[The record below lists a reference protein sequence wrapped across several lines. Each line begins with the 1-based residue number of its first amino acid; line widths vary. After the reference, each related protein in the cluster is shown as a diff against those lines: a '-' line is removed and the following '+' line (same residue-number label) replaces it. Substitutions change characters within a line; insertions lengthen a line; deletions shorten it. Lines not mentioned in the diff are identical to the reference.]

1 MSPIFGDITTS
12 DLSWIYRGSI
22 EIWIDPTKRTKN
34 DRNKIRF
41 ADARPEGHPTE
52 NPRDPWIYI
61 DSIKRRQREME
72 TNKIKIGKVWGTR
85 GTGED
90 AHTTEVPTV
99 PTSPSISACKPCF

>member
-1 MSPIFGDITTS
+1 MSPRHR
-12 DLSWIYRGSI
+12 IYRGSI

-34 DRNKIRF
+34 DRNRIRF
-41 ADARPEGHPTE
+41 ADSRPEGHPTE

-72 TNKIKIGKVWGTR
+72 TNKIKIGKVWGAQ

-90 AHTTEVPTV
+90 AHTMIPRFQQFQQVLPYQL
-99 PTSPSISACKPCF
+99 FLGFY